1 MTDTRD
7 AFESF
12 AISGFSP
19 ALDCSMKGN
28 DYAYTT
34 THENWLTWQAATL
47 AAQDKQ
53 LTDDDIQT
61 IIKMLRQNPT
71 FYHDSDCPVVAMSRK
86 LENMRNGIKQ

>member
-47 AAQDKQ
+47 AAQDPRKPLTHKQ
-53 LTDDDIQT
+53 RLD
-61 IIKMLRQNPT
+61 LHR
-71 FYHDSDCPVVAMSRK
+71 HDRSPAQDKS
-86 LENMRNGIKQ
+86 